1 MIKTLDLFCG
11 AGGLTIGF
19 RQAGFETVSAVEIDK
34 TSVETFAAHSPSA
47 EICDTDIRKVDLK
60 KLRHKVDVVIGG
72 PPCQP
77 FSSGGLRQA
86 EADERNMV
94 PEFIRAIKE
103 VSPDAFVMENVP
115 GLTVGARRMYLD
127 KVMQEFL
134 SLGYQVS
141 ATVLRA
147 EDYGVPQKR
156 RRLFVVGMRS
166 RRFRFPAPTHG
177 ETGTNYPHV
186 TAGNVLTKAPNGI
199 PNDAKV
205 YYAKNAD
212 LRPSPYH
219 GLLFNGGGR
228 AINLAEPAPT
238 IISSAGGNKTHFIDT
253 LNVVPEYHAHLMRG
267 GAPLSGP
274 VPGCRRLTAR
284 ESAIIQSFPEDINF
298 LGPVSAQYRQIGNA
312 VPPLLAQAVA
322 DSLRDQING
331 ACSNN
336 TMLPE
341 ASVQLSLI

>member
-19 RQAGFETVSAVEIDK
+19 RQAGFDAVSAVEIDK
-34 TSVETFAAHSPSA
+34 TSVETFTAHSPNA
-47 EICDTDIRKVDLK
+47 EISDADIRKVSLK
-60 KLRHKVDVVIGG
+60 KFRRKVDVVVGG

-94 PEFIRAIKE
+94 PEFIRAIDE

-115 GLTVGARRMYLD
+115 GLTVGTRQLYLTM
-127 KVMQEFL
+127 VVQEFL

-141 ATVLRA
+141 TAVLRA

-156 RRLFVVGMRS
+156 RRLFVVGMRAG
-166 RRFRFPAPTHG
+166 RFRFPAPTHG
-177 ETGTNYPHV
+177 AGKAMRPHV
-186 TAGNVLTKAPNGI
+186 TAGDVLTDSPYGTPNE
-199 PNDAKV
+199 AKV
-205 YYAKNAD
+205 YYAKKVD

-219 GLLFNGGGR
+219 GLMFNGGGR

-253 LNVVPEYHAHLMRG
+253 LNIVPDYHAHLMRG
-267 GAPLSGP
+267 GAPLSGT

-284 ESAIIQSFPEDINF
+284 ESALIQSFPEEIIF
-298 LGPVSAQYRQIGNA
+298 SGPISAQYRQIGNA

-322 DSLRDQING
+322 NALRAQLEGNDPG
-331 ACSNN
+331 ELVVAEKS
-336 TMLPE
+336 M
-341 ASVQLSLI
+341 QLSLL